1 MFSVFVRCCVVLVLV
16 FASFV
21 WSSVV
26 VFFFSVF
33 FFTCQS
39 SVFFFFRCELDRSGT
54 KGIRDAGKHT
64 HTCLGK
70 NLTGFF
76 LFEAGC

>member
-26 VFFFSVF
+26 GFFFQFFFSRANPQ
-33 FFTCQS
+33 C
-39 SVFFFFRCELDRSGT
+39 FFFRCKLDRSGT